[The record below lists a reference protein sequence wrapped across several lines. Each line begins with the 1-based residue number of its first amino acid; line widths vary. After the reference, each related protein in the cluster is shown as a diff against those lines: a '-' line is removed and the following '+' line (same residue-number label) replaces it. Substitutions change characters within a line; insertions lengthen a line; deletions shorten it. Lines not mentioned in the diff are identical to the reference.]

1 MKSFNNLPPENLDHL
16 VYTASSLEVGM
27 NEIESILGVRP
38 VPGGSHPDFGTQN
51 ALLSLGTS
59 TYLEVI
65 APDPNTSLP
74 NQDIL
79 FNEYFNQRPQLAR
92 WVVQTEQIE
101 KITARALSSGLNL
114 GSVQNGSRKK
124 PDGSIIAWQITDPW
138 VIPLEGAVPF
148 LINWDDTPHP
158 AASAAS
164 AGELVGFVLEHPNPV
179 QVRDALTLL
188 GLNIKIKQSEKFR
201 LVATVETPNGLREIF

>member
-1 MKSFNNLPPENLDHL
+1 MD
-16 VYTASSLEVGM
+16 
-27 NEIESILGVRP
+27 EIERILGVRP
-38 VPGGSHPDFGTQN
+38 ISGGTHPSFGTQN

-79 FNEYFNQRPQLAR
+79 FNKYFNQRPQLAR

-101 KITARALSSGLNL
+101 KITNGALSSGLNL
-114 GSVQNGSRKK
+114 GSVQNGSRKN

-148 LINWDDTPHP
+148 LISWGDTPHP
-158 AASAAS
+158 AASVAS
-164 AGELVGFVLEHPNPV
+164 GGELVGFILEHPDTV
-179 QVRDALTLL
+179 KVRDALTYL
-188 GLNIKIKQSEKFR
+188 GLNMKIKLAERFR
-201 LVATVETPNGLREIF
+201 LVATIETAHGPIELF

>member
-1 MKSFNNLPPENLDHL
+1 MD
-16 VYTASSLEVGM
+16 
-27 NEIESILGVRP
+27 EIERILGVRP
-38 VPGGSHPDFGTQN
+38 VPGGTHPSFGTQN
-51 ALLSLGTS
+51 ALLSLGPS

-79 FNEYFNQRPQLAR
+79 FDEYFNQRSQLAR

-101 KITARALSSGLNL
+101 KITNGALSSGLNL

-148 LINWDDTPHP
+148 IINWGDTPHP
-158 AASAAS
+158 AASLVS
-164 AGELVGFVLEHPNPV
+164 GGELLGFVLEHPKPV
-179 QVRDALTLL
+179 QVREALTLL
-188 GLNIKIKQSEKFR
+188 GLSIEIKQSEKFR
-201 LVATVETPNGLREIF
+201 LVATIETAHGPIELF